1 MEIESMT
8 KKGRNTTCGMV
19 AMLFILSGT
28 FFSSIVSS
36 EPCSQYAACTEGPI
50 LYVGGGHQGDY
61 TTIQSAINAAQSGYT
76 IYVYDEGSP
85 YYENLII
92 SKSLYLMGENRDTTV
107 IDGRDVDNVIHISV
121 DYVNI
126 SGFTLRNSGNTAGIS
141 VNSDHNAIWNTSF
154 QENHYGIE
162 IAYSRDTLIKSCKF
176 MDNDYGIHLL
186 GSRDNRIIE
195 NLLNDHQ
202 RGIELAEGS
211 TYNVIYGNTF
221 SNNDQGIRLDA
232 SSNNDIYWNVLTDH
246 EIGIYAHNADDTAI
260 HRDNIITDNI
270 YGIYL
275 EDCSSTAIY
284 DDNYIADNTK
294 DGIYVKDCDQTTI
307 FENTIAS
314 NRCGINISRSSTTD
328 MFWNTIEQNKH
339 GIYLF
344 YASVS
349 DIFLNDIISN
359 YQTGVYL
366 DFSTQSKTAYNNFR
380 ENYLS
385 ATFKQSPFSR
395 NGWKRNY
402 WDDSEK
408 YSAKRIYGQ
417 LFGPSATRD
426 WVAYDLRP
434 AANPYNI

>member
-1 MEIESMT
+1 MEIDRMT

-19 AMLFILSGT
+19 VMLLILSGSLL
-28 FFSSIVSS
+28 SSIVSS
-36 EPCSQYAACTEGPI
+36 EPCSQGVACGKGPI

-61 TTIQSAINAAQSGYT
+61 TTIQSAINDAQSGYT

-92 SKSLYLMGENRDTTV
+92 SKSLYLMGENRDTTA
-107 IDGRDVDNVIHISV
+107 IDGRNVDNVIHISV

-126 SGFTLRNSGNTAGIS
+126 SGFTLRKSGSAAGIS
-141 VNSDHNAIWNTSF
+141 VNSDHNAIWNISF

-176 MDNDYGIHLL
+176 MDNDYGIYLL
-186 GSRDNRIIE
+186 GSRDNRILE

-221 SNNDQGIRLDA
+221 STNDQGIRLDA

-246 EIGIYAHNADDTAI
+246 EIGIYARDANDNAI

-275 EDCSSTAIY
+275 EDCSSTGIY
-284 DDNYIADNTK
+284 DGNYIADNTK
-294 DGIYVKDCDQTTI
+294 DGIYVKDSDQTNI
-307 FENTIAS
+307 FENTISS
-314 NRCGINISRSSTTD
+314 NRCGINISRSSATD
-328 MFWNTIEQNKH
+328 IFWNTIEQNKH

-359 YQTGVYL
+359 YQTGVYI
-366 DFSTQSKTAYNNFR
+366 DFSSQSKTAYNNFR

-385 ATFKQSPFSR
+385 ATFKQSLFSQ
-395 NGWKRNY
+395 NAWKKNY

-426 WVAYDLRP
+426 WVAYDFHP
-434 AANPYNI
+434 ATNPYNI